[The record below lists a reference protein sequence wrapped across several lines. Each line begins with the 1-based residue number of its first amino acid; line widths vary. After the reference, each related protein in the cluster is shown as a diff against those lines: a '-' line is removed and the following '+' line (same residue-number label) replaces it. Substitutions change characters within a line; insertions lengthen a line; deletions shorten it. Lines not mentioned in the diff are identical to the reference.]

1 MTDSLVFFTQ
11 GYFFLISQKFL
22 KTFQDFFDDFS
33 NDAISIV

>member
-22 KTFQDFFDDFS
+22 KTFQDFFDDFL